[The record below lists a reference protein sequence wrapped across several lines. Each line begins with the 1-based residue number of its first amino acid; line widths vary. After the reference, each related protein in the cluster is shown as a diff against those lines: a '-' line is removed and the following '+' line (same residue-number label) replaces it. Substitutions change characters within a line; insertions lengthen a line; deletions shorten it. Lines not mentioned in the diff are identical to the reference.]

1 MVWGWA
7 SYRFL
12 QFTGFFLFACP
23 FVSRD
28 TSFIYDVRV
37 RGVVSM
43 FNEPLI
49 LSLCGVVR
57 ARLLPCRVVVTAKQV
72 ASCTRITC
80 IQPLSRCSL
89 TLLAS
94 SFFSESSLS
103 LSLSLSL
110 SFTLSLSLPPPLSP
124 CVLSFLSLASWP
136 FRTRLLACSI
146 RAAILYFSCRLHL
159 FTSRC
164 FVIGSPDLRFDLSI
178 CSLCFSRWKPG
189 EWRVS

>member
-7 SYRFL
+7 CYRFL
-12 QFTGFFLFACP
+12 QFTGFFLFACS

-57 ARLLPCRVVVTAKQV
+57 ERLLPCRVVVTAKWAV
-72 ASCTRITC
+72 SCTRITC
-80 IQPLSRCSL
+80 IKPLPRYSL

-94 SFFSESSLS
+94 SFFSESVVVFSLFPP
-103 LSLSLSL
+103 
-110 SFTLSLSLPPPLSP
+110 SFSP
-124 CVLSFLSLASWP
+124 CVLSFLSLVYWP
-136 FRTRLLACSI
+136 FRTCLLACLI
-146 RAAILYFSCRLHL
+146 RAAILHFSCRLHL

-164 FVIGSPDLRFDLSI
+164 FVIGSPD
-178 CSLCFSRWKPG
+178 
-189 EWRVS
+189 

>member
-7 SYRFL
+7 SYRF
-12 QFTGFFLFACP
+12 FFACS

-49 LSLCGVVR
+49 LSLYGVVR
-57 ARLLPCRVVVTAKQV
+57 ERLLPWRVVVTAKRV

-89 TLLAS
+89 TLIAS
-94 SFFSESSLS
+94 SFFWESVVVFSLFPP
-103 LSLSLSL
+103 
-110 SFTLSLSLPPPLSP
+110 SFSP
-124 CVLSFLSLASWP
+124 CVLPFFIFFLFLSLVYCP
-136 FRTRLLACSI
+136 FRTRLLACLI

-164 FVIGSPDLRFDLSI
+164 FVIGSPD
-178 CSLCFSRWKPG
+178 
-189 EWRVS
+189 